1 MAPLRFFRRLQLLFF
16 FLFLF
21 YLFYIQNTPVQSN
34 AAAAVEGRLAQAVQ
48 QCILLV
54 GSIAV
59 AVAEVE
65 TENMDIAVAD
75 K

>member
-1 MAPLRFFRRLQLLFF
+1 MFF
-16 FLFLF
+16 F

-34 AAAAVEGRLAQAVQ
+34 DAAAVEGRLAQAVQ
-48 QCILLV
+48 QCIVVV

-65 TENMDIAVAD
+65 TENTDIAVAD